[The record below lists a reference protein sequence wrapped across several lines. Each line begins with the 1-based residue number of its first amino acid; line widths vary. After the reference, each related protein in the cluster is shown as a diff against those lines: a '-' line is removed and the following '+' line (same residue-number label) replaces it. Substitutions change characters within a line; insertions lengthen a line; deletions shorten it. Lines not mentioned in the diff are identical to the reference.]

1 MEGWLTFLVSN
12 ICFFEPIYD
21 SSSNSV
27 TTKLDCQRL
36 NQLCNFFDGTVQR
49 GDISGAA
56 FQLSVGDHH
65 KVTKAFGR
73 FDPNLAAPMQ
83 QDSIFLVAS
92 ITKPFTVAAAVLLAE
107 RGQILLDDPAFIYLP
122 EFGNSGKEEITLRH
136 LMTHSSGLPD
146 MLPENQSLRERH
158 APMKDFIQQIC
169 RLKPDFPAG
178 TGLQYQSTGI
188 AILGEIVQ
196 RVSRIPLKE
205 FLRKEFFKPLG
216 MKDTALGIDGL
227 PEERVP
233 NLKLPPEQE
242 GVDWSWNSPYWRNL
256 GAAWGGM
263 FSTVED
269 LTHFLK
275 MLLNGG
281 EFQGKR
287 IFSKSTVETMIRD
300 QTRLMPL
307 VPNEQKV
314 MMRGGL
320 GWKLAPSSCW
330 GFFGDFLSPGSFGH
344 GGATGTV
351 FWADPKRDTTFALLT
366 TQPSI
371 WSKSLLDKAS
381 NLAIACV
388 D

>member
-1 MEGWLTFLVSN
+1 MTAQLNPDRLDRLYNFLEAAVN
-12 ICFFEPIYD
+12 KKEIP
-21 SSSNSV
+21 
-27 TTKLDCQRL
+27 
-36 NQLCNFFDGTVQR
+36 
-49 GDISGAA
+49 GAA
-56 FQLSVGDHH
+56 LQISVGAECNAA
-65 KVTKAFGR
+65 KAFGK
-73 FDPNLAAPMQ
+73 FQPNLADPMQ

-92 ITKPFTVAAAVLLAE
+92 ITKPFAVAAVVLLAE
-107 RGQILLDDPAFIYLP
+107 RGQLLLDDPASKYVP
-122 EFGNSGKEEITLRH
+122 EFGVNGKELITIYQ

-158 APMKDFIQQIC
+158 APMSEFIEQIC
-169 RLKPDFPAG
+169 QLKLDFPAG
-178 TGLQYQSTGI
+178 TGLQYQSTGL
-188 AILGEIVQ
+188 AILGEIVH
-196 RVSRIPLKE
+196 RVSGIPLRE
-205 FLRKEFFKPLG
+205 FLRKEFFEPLH
-216 MKDTALGIDGL
+216 MQDTSLGSEGL
-227 PEERVP
+227 PEKRLSKV
-233 NLKLPPEQE
+233 KLPPEQE
-242 GVDWSWNSPYWRNL
+242 GSNWGWNSPYWRNF

-287 IFSKSTVETMIRD
+287 IFSRSAVETMIRD
-300 QTRLMPL
+300 QTSLMPL

-320 GWKLAPSSCW
+320 GWMLAPSSCW

>member
-1 MEGWLTFLVSN
+1 VS
-12 ICFFEPIYD
+12 
-21 SSSNSV
+21 
-27 TTKLDCQRL
+27 TKLDHQRL
-36 NQLCNFFDGTVQR
+36 DQLYNFLEGTVQR
-49 GDISGAA
+49 GDIPGAA
-56 FQLSVGDHH
+56 IQLSVGENHTI
-65 KVTKAFGR
+65 TKAFGR
-73 FDPNLAAPMQ
+73 FQPNLADPMQ

-107 RGQILLDDPAFIYLP
+107 RGQILLDDPAFLYLP
-122 EFGNSGKEEITLRH
+122 EFGNSGKEDITLRH

-158 APMKDFIQQIC
+158 APMSEFIEQIC
-169 RLKPDFPAG
+169 QLKLDFTTG
-178 TGLQYQSTGI
+178 TELQYQSTGL

-196 RVSRIPLKE
+196 KVSGISLKE

-216 MKDTALGIDGL
+216 MKDTALGMGGL

-242 GVDWSWNSPYWRNL
+242 GVDWGWNSPYWRNL

-269 LTHFLK
+269 LTRFLR

-281 EFQGKR
+281 EFQSKR
-287 IFSKSTVETMIRD
+287 IFSRSTVETMIRD
-300 QTRLMPL
+300 QTSLMPL
-307 VPNEQKV
+307 VPNAQKV
-314 MMRGGL
+314 MIRGGL
-320 GWKLAPSSCW
+320 GWRLAPSSCW

-351 FWADPKRDTTFALLT
+351 FWADPKRDMTFALLT

-371 WSKSLLDKAS
+371 WSESLLSKAA

>member
-1 MEGWLTFLVSN
+1 MSPTLDHQRIDRLYNFL
-12 ICFFEPIYD
+12 E
-21 SSSNSV
+21 
-27 TTKLDCQRL
+27 
-36 NQLCNFFDGTVQR
+36 GTVQR
-49 GDISGAA
+49 GEAPGAA
-56 FQLSVGDHH
+56 VQLSIGD
-65 KVTKAFGR
+65 KPSVSKAFGR
-73 FDPNLAAPMQ
+73 FKPNLATPMQ

-107 RGQILLDDPAFIYLP
+107 RGQLLLDDPAYHYLP
-122 EFGNSGKEEITLRH
+122 EFGNSGKEDISLRH

-158 APMKDFIQQIC
+158 APMSEFIEQIC
-169 RLKPDFPAG
+169 QLKLDFPAG
-178 TGLQYQSTGI
+178 TGLQYQSTGL

-196 RVSRIPLKE
+196 RVSGISLQE
-205 FLRKEFFKPLG
+205 FLRKEFFEPLG

-227 PEERVP
+227 PEDRVS
-233 NLKLPPEQE
+233 NVKLPPEQE
-242 GVDWSWNSPYWRNL
+242 GVDWDWNSPYWRNF

-269 LTHFLK
+269 LTRFLR

-281 EFQGKR
+281 ELQGKR
-287 IFSKSTVETMIRD
+287 IFSRSTVETMIRD
-300 QTRLMPL
+300 QTSPMPL

-314 MMRGGL
+314 RIRGGL
-320 GWKLAPSSCW
+320 GWRLAPSSCW
-330 GFFGDFLSPGSFGH
+330 GFFGDFLSSGSFGH

-351 FWADPKRDTTFALLT
+351 FWADPKRDMTFALLT

-371 WSKSLLDKAS
+371 WSESLLCKAS

-388 D
+388 N